1 MRVAKTT
8 REERGSKE
16 AIADEQNANKKIAQK
31 VFVPK
36 APLCKGSSRGA
47 GEGLFCKIF
56 RFLQSHRHFPM
67 KMPPPNLRSKFI
79 HQGRLMVEPVYGWLV
94 TLCMAGRWVQ
104 NALVRSQY
112 HLGLCPK
119 LKYPPLYG
127 GIVETH
133 GDRRVGSVFL
143 FCSVQIAM

>member
-1 MRVAKTT
+1 MFCITKTT

-56 RFLQSHRHFPM
+56 RFLQSLRHFPM
-67 KMPPPNLRSKFI
+67 KMPPPFT
-79 HQGRLMVEPVYGWLV
+79 QGRLLPEI
-94 TLCMAGRWVQ
+94 R
-104 NALVRSQY
+104 
-112 HLGLCPK
+112 
-119 LKYPPLYG
+119 
-127 GIVETH
+127 
-133 GDRRVGSVFL
+133 
-143 FCSVQIAM
+143 